1 MRFCPTVVCGSQRSD
16 RFAVV
21 NFWRVPRLQ
30 ILLAVAAVLRAG
42 SSAAAA
48 LSSGTSPLTS
58 AVGTV
63 FSPLSDAAAY
73 ISEKFDNFKGGFISS
88 RSYMDRVEELEEQVA
103 DYQSKLVDY
112 EKLQKQVEAYE
123 KFLGVKEKN
132 PDFQFVAGTVIGRDA
147 ADVFGSFVL
156 NCGSADGVA
165 VGDPVISGEY
175 LIGIVNET
183 SPTSC
188 TVLSVCDPKFSA
200 AAYEIRTGEAGYTQT
215 TTKLGVQGVLKLS
228 GLERDTAVA
237 EGGIVCTSGVGGVFP
252 RGLIIGTVTTVQKE
266 EGDISYY
273 AEVKPEIEISEVQD
287 AFVITD
293 FEGKGDA

>member
-1 MRFCPTVVCGSQRSD
+1 MRNFLRSTSFKILLTV
-16 RFAVV
+16 AVV
-21 NFWRVPRLQ
+21 
-30 ILLAVAAVLRAG
+30 LLAGVI
-42 SSAAAA
+42 AAAA
-48 LSSGTSPLTS
+48 MAGGTSPLTS

-63 FSPLSDAAAY
+63 VSPLSDAAAY

-88 RSYMDRVEELEEQVA
+88 RSYMERVEELEEQVA

-147 ADVFGSFVL
+147 ADMFGSFVL

-175 LIGIVNET
+175 LIGIVSET

-188 TVLSVCDPKFSA
+188 TVLSICDPKFSA

>member
-1 MRFCPTVVCGSQRSD
+1 MRNFLRSTSFKILLTV
-16 RFAVV
+16 AVV
-21 NFWRVPRLQ
+21 
-30 ILLAVAAVLRAG
+30 LLAGAI
-42 SSAAAA
+42 AAAA
-48 LSSGTSPLTS
+48 LASGTSPLTS

-147 ADVFGSFVL
+147 ADMFGSFVL

>member
-1 MRFCPTVVCGSQRSD
+1 MRNFLRSTSFKILLTV
-16 RFAVV
+16 AVV
-21 NFWRVPRLQ
+21 
-30 ILLAVAAVLRAG
+30 LLAGVI
-42 SSAAAA
+42 AAAA
-48 LSSGTSPLTS
+48 LASGTSPLTS

-88 RSYMDRVEELEEQVA
+88 RSYMERVEELEEQVA

-175 LIGIVNET
+175 LIGIVSET

-188 TVLSVCDPKFSA
+188 TVLSICDPKFSA

>member
-1 MRFCPTVVCGSQRSD
+1 MRNFLRSTSFKILLTV
-16 RFAVV
+16 AVV
-21 NFWRVPRLQ
+21 
-30 ILLAVAAVLRAG
+30 LLAGAI
-42 SSAAAA
+42 AAAA
-48 LSSGTSPLTS
+48 LASGTSPLTS

-73 ISEKFDNFKGGFISS
+73 ISEKFDNFKGGFVSS

>member
-1 MRFCPTVVCGSQRSD
+1 MRNFLRSTSFKILLTVV
-16 RFAVV
+16 VV
-21 NFWRVPRLQ
+21 
-30 ILLAVAAVLRAG
+30 LLAGAI
-42 SSAAAA
+42 AAAA
-48 LSSGTSPLTS
+48 LASGTSPLTS

-132 PDFQFVAGTVIGRDA
+132 PDFQFVAGTVIERDA

>member
-1 MRFCPTVVCGSQRSD
+1 M
-16 RFAVV
+16 
-21 NFWRVPRLQ
+21 
-30 ILLAVAAVLRAG
+30 
-42 SSAAAA
+42 
-48 LSSGTSPLTS
+48 
-58 AVGTV
+58 

-215 TTKLGVQGVLKLS
+215 TTKLGVQGILKLS

>member
-1 MRFCPTVVCGSQRSD
+1 MRNFLRSTSFKILLTVV
-16 RFAVV
+16 VV
-21 NFWRVPRLQ
+21 
-30 ILLAVAAVLRAG
+30 LLAGVI
-42 SSAAAA
+42 AAAA
-48 LSSGTSPLTS
+48 LASGTSPLTS

-215 TTKLGVQGVLKLS
+215 TTKLGVQGILKLS

>member
-1 MRFCPTVVCGSQRSD
+1 MRNFLRSTSFKILLTV
-16 RFAVV
+16 AVV
-21 NFWRVPRLQ
+21 
-30 ILLAVAAVLRAG
+30 LLAGAI
-42 SSAAAA
+42 AAAA
-48 LSSGTSPLTS
+48 LASGTSPLTS

-215 TTKLGVQGVLKLS
+215 TTKLGVQGGLKLS

>member
-1 MRFCPTVVCGSQRSD
+1 MRNFLRSTSFKILLTV
-16 RFAVV
+16 AVV
-21 NFWRVPRLQ
+21 
-30 ILLAVAAVLRAG
+30 LLAGAI
-42 SSAAAA
+42 AAAA
-48 LSSGTSPLTS
+48 LASGTSPLTS

-103 DYQSKLVDY
+103 DYQSKLVNY

-215 TTKLGVQGVLKLS
+215 TTKLGVQGILKLS

>member
-1 MRFCPTVVCGSQRSD
+1 MRNFLRSTSFKILLTV
-16 RFAVV
+16 AVV
-21 NFWRVPRLQ
+21 
-30 ILLAVAAVLRAG
+30 LLAGAI
-42 SSAAAA
+42 AAAA
-48 LSSGTSPLTS
+48 LASGTSPLTS

-73 ISEKFDNFKGGFISS
+73 ISEKFDNFKGGFVSS

-215 TTKLGVQGVLKLS
+215 TTKLGVQGILKLS

>member
-1 MRFCPTVVCGSQRSD
+1 MRNFLRSTSFKILLTVV
-16 RFAVV
+16 VV
-21 NFWRVPRLQ
+21 
-30 ILLAVAAVLRAG
+30 LLAGAI
-42 SSAAAA
+42 AAAA
-48 LSSGTSPLTS
+48 LASGTSPLTS

-215 TTKLGVQGVLKLS
+215 TTKLGVQGILKLS

>member
-1 MRFCPTVVCGSQRSD
+1 MRNFLRSTSFKILLTV
-16 RFAVV
+16 AVV
-21 NFWRVPRLQ
+21 
-30 ILLAVAAVLRAG
+30 LLAGAI
-42 SSAAAA
+42 AAAA
-48 LSSGTSPLTS
+48 LASGTSPLTS

-215 TTKLGVQGVLKLS
+215 TTKLGVQGVLTLS

>member
-1 MRFCPTVVCGSQRSD
+1 MRNFLRSTSFKILLTV
-16 RFAVV
+16 AVV
-21 NFWRVPRLQ
+21 
-30 ILLAVAAVLRAG
+30 LLAGAI
-42 SSAAAA
+42 AAAA
-48 LSSGTSPLTS
+48 LASGTSPLTS

-73 ISEKFDNFKGGFISS
+73 ISEKFDNFKGGFVSS

-156 NCGSADGVA
+156 NCSSADGVA

>member
-1 MRFCPTVVCGSQRSD
+1 MRNFLRSTSFKILLTVV
-16 RFAVV
+16 VV
-21 NFWRVPRLQ
+21 
-30 ILLAVAAVLRAG
+30 LLAGAI
-42 SSAAAA
+42 AAAA
-48 LSSGTSPLTS
+48 LASGTSPLTS

-215 TTKLGVQGVLKLS
+215 TTILGVQGILKLS

>member
-1 MRFCPTVVCGSQRSD
+1 MRNFLRSTSFKILLTV
-16 RFAVV
+16 AVV
-21 NFWRVPRLQ
+21 
-30 ILLAVAAVLRAG
+30 LLAGAI
-42 SSAAAA
+42 AAAA
-48 LSSGTSPLTS
+48 LASGTSPLTS

-215 TTKLGVQGVLKLS
+215 TTKLGVQGILKLS

-273 AEVKPEIEISEVQD
+273 AEVKPEMEISEVQD

>member
-1 MRFCPTVVCGSQRSD
+1 MRNFLRSTSFKILLTV
-16 RFAVV
+16 AVV
-21 NFWRVPRLQ
+21 
-30 ILLAVAAVLRAG
+30 LLAGAI
-42 SSAAAA
+42 AAAA
-48 LSSGTSPLTS
+48 LASGTSPLTS

-215 TTKLGVQGVLKLS
+215 TTKFGVQGVLKLS

>member
-1 MRFCPTVVCGSQRSD
+1 MRNFLRSTSFKILLTV
-16 RFAVV
+16 AVV
-21 NFWRVPRLQ
+21 
-30 ILLAVAAVLRAG
+30 LLAGVI
-42 SSAAAA
+42 AAAA
-48 LSSGTSPLTS
+48 LAGGTSPLTS

-88 RSYMDRVEELEEQVA
+88 RSYMERVEELEEQVA

-252 RGLIIGTVTTVQKE
+252 RGLVIGTVTTVQKE

>member
-1 MRFCPTVVCGSQRSD
+1 MRNFLRSTSFKILLTVV
-16 RFAVV
+16 VV
-21 NFWRVPRLQ
+21 
-30 ILLAVAAVLRAG
+30 LLAGAI
-42 SSAAAA
+42 AAAA
-48 LSSGTSPLTS
+48 LASGTSPLTS

-132 PDFQFVAGTVIGRDA
+132 PDFRFVAGTVIGRDA

>member
-1 MRFCPTVVCGSQRSD
+1 MRNFLRSTSFKILLTVV
-16 RFAVV
+16 VV
-21 NFWRVPRLQ
+21 
-30 ILLAVAAVLRAG
+30 LLAGAI
-42 SSAAAA
+42 AAAA
-48 LSSGTSPLTS
+48 LASGTSPLTS

-88 RSYMDRVEELEEQVA
+88 RSYMDRVEELEKQVA

-215 TTKLGVQGVLKLS
+215 TTKLGVQGILKLS

-273 AEVKPEIEISEVQD
+273 AEVKPEMEISEVQD

>member
-1 MRFCPTVVCGSQRSD
+1 MRNFLRSTSFKILLTVV
-16 RFAVV
+16 VV
-21 NFWRVPRLQ
+21 
-30 ILLAVAAVLRAG
+30 LLAGAI
-42 SSAAAA
+42 AAAA
-48 LSSGTSPLTS
+48 LASGTSPLTS

-215 TTKLGVQGVLKLS
+215 TTKLGVQGALKLS